1 MESTTTTTTTTRT
14 PRTTDTPVKSRASHA
29 PGAETLPVD
38 VPASGNG
45 FVSYMKSVIHLMRV
59 RQWVKNLFL
68 FIPSFFAGHLF
79 KTEELLMVGIGAF
92 AFSLV
97 ASGVYI
103 INDYRDRFVDRLH
116 PTKKY
121 RPLASGE
128 IGATTA
134 WILIVGLVIS
144 GLAIAAILEMTFFY
158 ILVTYFALNLGY
170 SFGLKN
176 IAIVD
181 LFIVSLGFLL
191 RIYSGGVIADLPVTH
206 WLSIM
211 ILLLALFL
219 IIARRRDDIL
229 INAKNGCVIRKSTQA
244 YNLDFINSCITLLSA
259 VVIVAYIMYTVS
271 PEVTERFNS
280 DYLFVTTIFVIA
292 GVMRYLQIIFVEN
305 KSGSP
310 TRIFVKD
317 KFILMTIAGW
327 ILSFYLIIY
336 AL

>member
-1 MESTTTTTTTTRT
+1 MESTGTTTTTPSSTRT
-14 PRTTDTPVKSRASHA
+14 THSKENSDSSGTTWSLQDLVKIPVA
-29 PGAETLPVD
+29 
-38 VPASGNG
+38 
-45 FVSYMKSVIHLMRV
+45 YMRSIIQLIRV
-59 RQWVKNLFL
+59 RHWVKNLFL

-97 ASGVYI
+97 ASGVYV

-116 PTKKY
+116 PTKRL
-121 RPLASGE
+121 RPIASGE
-128 IGATTA
+128 IGTTSA
-134 WILIVGLVIS
+134 WFLIVLLVS
-144 GLAIAAILEMTFFY
+144 AGFLLAASVEMTFFY
-158 ILVTYFALNLGY
+158 LLLSYFIMNLGY

-176 IAIVD
+176 IPIVD

-191 RIYSGGVIADLPVTH
+191 RIYSGGVIADLPITH

-219 IIARRRDDIL
+219 IIAKRRDDIL
-229 INAKNGCVIRKSTQA
+229 INVKNGCVIRKSTEA

-271 PEVTERFNS
+271 PEVTERFSN
-280 DYLFVTTIFVIA
+280 DYLFMTTIFVIA
-292 GVMRYLQIIFVEN
+292 GIMRYLQIVFVEN

-310 TRIFVKD
+310 TRIFIKD
-317 KFILMTIAGW
+317 KFILATIVGW

>member
-1 MESTTTTTTTTRT
+1 MESTTTTTTTT
-14 PRTTDTPVKSRASHA
+14 TTTKSATGTTLRAHDHDFQASSATTQNTVKYFSNI
-29 PGAETLPVD
+29 GAIIRL
-38 VPASGNG
+38 
-45 FVSYMKSVIHLMRV
+45 IRV

-79 KTEELLMVGIGAF
+79 KSEELLMVGIGAL

-97 ASGVYI
+97 ASGVYV
-103 INDYRDRFVDRLH
+103 INDYRDRFVDRMH
-116 PTKKY
+116 PTKKL
-121 RPLASGE
+121 RPIASGE
-128 IGATTA
+128 VGTTTA
-134 WILIVGLVIS
+134 WVLIAVLVAT
-144 GLAIAAILEMTFFY
+144 GFFIAASLEMTFFY
-158 ILVTYFALNLGY
+158 LLLSYFVLNLGY

-176 IAIVD
+176 IPIVD

-191 RIYSGGVIADLPVTH
+191 RIYSGGVIADLPITH

-219 IIARRRDDIL
+219 IIAKRRDDIL

-280 DYLFVTTIFVIA
+280 DYLFITTIFVIA

-305 KSGSP
+305 RSGSP

-317 KFILMTIAGW
+317 KFILATIAGW

-336 AL
+336 TL

>member
-1 MESTTTTTTTTRT
+1 MESTSTTTSTNAATSHTAENRT
-14 PRTTDTPVKSRASHA
+14 NTGTSWTLQDLVKSQ
-29 PGAETLPVD
+29 
-38 VPASGNG
+38 
-45 FVSYMKSVIHLMRV
+45 VSYMRSVIKVIRV
-59 RQWVKNLFL
+59 RHWVKNLFL

-79 KTEELLMVGIGAF
+79 KTEELLMVGIGAL

-97 ASGVYI
+97 ASGVYV

-116 PTKKY
+116 PTKRL
-121 RPLASGE
+121 RPIASGE
-128 IGATTA
+128 IGTA
-134 WILIVGLVIS
+134 SAWVLIVLLVSS
-144 GLAIAAILEMTFFY
+144 GLLIAAALEMVFFY
-158 ILVTYFALNLGY
+158 ILLSYFVMNLGY

-176 IAIVD
+176 IPIVD

-191 RIYSGGVIADLPVTH
+191 RIYSGGEIAGLPITH

-219 IIARRRDDIL
+219 IIAKRRDDIL
-229 INAKNGCVIRKSTQA
+229 INEKNGCVIRKSTQT

-280 DYLFVTTIFVIA
+280 DYLFITTIFVIA
-292 GVMRYLQIIFVEN
+292 GIMRYLQIIFVEN

-310 TRIFVKD
+310 TRIFIRD
-317 KFILMTIAGW
+317 KFILMTIGGW

>member
-1 MESTTTTTTTTRT
+1 MESTTTTTTTTKTRT
-14 PRTTDTPVKSRASHA
+14 ARTADTPIAPRATQA
-29 PGAETLPVD
+29 PAAEPVVLTGD
-38 VPASGNG
+38 KG
-45 FVSYMKSVIHLMRV
+45 FVSYMKSIIHVIRV
-59 RQWVKNLFL
+59 RQWIKNLFL

-79 KTEELLMVGIGAF
+79 KLDELIMVGIGAV

-97 ASGVYI
+97 ASSVYVL
-103 INDYRDRFVDRLH
+103 NDYRDRFVDRLH
-116 PTKKY
+116 PTKRY
-121 RPLASGE
+121 RPIASGE
-128 IGATTA
+128 IGTTTA
-134 WILIVGLVIS
+134 WILIVALAVA
-144 GLAIAAILEMTFFY
+144 GLAIAAVLEMTFFY
-158 ILVTYFALNLGY
+158 ILVTYFALNMAY

-176 IAIVD
+176 IPIVD

-191 RIYSGGVIADLPVTH
+191 RIYSGGVIADLPISH

-229 INAKNGCVIRKSTQA
+229 LHAKNGGVIRKSTQA

-317 KFILMTIAGW
+317 KFILVTIAGW

>member
-1 MESTTTTTTTTRT
+1 MESSTTTTTTTTTARASASSART
-14 PRTTDTPVKSRASHA
+14 RTTSIPWSPFLLVKRIAA
-29 PGAETLPVD
+29 YIGAILRL
-38 VPASGNG
+38 
-45 FVSYMKSVIHLMRV
+45 IRV

-79 KTEELLMVGIGAF
+79 KTDELLMVGIGAI

-97 ASGVYI
+97 ASGVYV
-103 INDYRDRFVDRLH
+103 INDYRDRFVDRQH
-116 PTKKY
+116 PRKKF
-121 RPLASGE
+121 RPIASGE
-128 IGATTA
+128 IGTGSAWVLIILLVTT
-134 WILIVGLVIS
+134 GLT
-144 GLAIAAILEMTFFY
+144 IAASLDMGFLY
-158 ILVTYFALNLGY
+158 LLMTYFVLNLGY

-176 IAIVD
+176 IPIVD

-191 RIYSGGVIADLPVTH
+191 RIYSGGVIADLPITH

-219 IIARRRDDIL
+219 IIAKRRDDIL
-229 INAKNGCVIRKSTQA
+229 INAKNGCVIRKSTQS

-259 VVIVAYIMYTVS
+259 VVIVAYIMYTMS
-271 PEVTERFNS
+271 PDVTDRFNS
-280 DYLFVTTIFVIA
+280 DYLFITTIFVIA

-310 TRIFVKD
+310 TRIFVRD
-317 KFILMTIAGW
+317 KFILATIAGW
-327 ILSFYLIIY
+327 IISFYLIIY

>member
-1 MESTTTTTTTTRT
+1 MESTSTTTTPPT
-14 PRTTDTPVKSRASHA
+14 S
-29 PGAETLPVD
+29 PGAHNTDDLTTGTTSWAAPD
-38 VPASGNG
+38 FTKHQTNL
-45 FVSYMKSVIHLMRV
+45 KSVFQLIRV

-79 KTEELLMVGIGAF
+79 KTDELLLVGVGAF

-97 ASGVYI
+97 ASAVYV

-116 PTKKY
+116 PTKKF
-121 RPLASGE
+121 RPIASGE
-128 IGATTA
+128 ISTATA
-134 WILIVGLVIS
+134 WTIIVILVVS
-144 GLAIAAILEMTFFY
+144 GLIIAATLKTTFFY
-158 ILVTYFALNLGY
+158 LLFSYFVMNLGY

-176 IAIVD
+176 IPILD

-191 RIYSGGVIADLPVTH
+191 RVYSGGVIADLPITH

-219 IIARRRDDIL
+219 IVAKRRDDIL
-229 INAKNGCVIRKSTQA
+229 MNAKNGCIIRKSTQS

-280 DYLFVTTIFVIA
+280 NYLFITAIFVIA
-292 GVMRYLQIIFVEN
+292 GIMRYLQIIFVEN

-310 TRIFVKD
+310 TRIFVRD
-317 KFILMTIAGW
+317 KFILLTIGGW

-336 AL
+336 AS

>member
-1 MESTTTTTTTTRT
+1 MESTTTTTTATPHPTPAARTVDTSTNDSPPWTR
-14 PRTTDTPVKSRASHA
+14 PEVMKGQISYYKSIAQ
-29 PGAETLPVD
+29 L
-38 VPASGNG
+38 
-45 FVSYMKSVIHLMRV
+45 IRV
-59 RQWVKNLFL
+59 RHWVKNFFL

-79 KTEELLMVGIGAF
+79 RSEEIMMVGMGAL

-97 ASGVYI
+97 ASGVYV
-103 INDYRDRFVDRLH
+103 INDYLDRFVDRLH
-116 PTKKY
+116 PTKKL

-128 IGATTA
+128 IGTTSV
-134 WILIVGLVIS
+134 WILIIALVTSGLVLS
-144 GLAIAAILEMTFFY
+144 ATLNTGFFY
-158 ILVTYFALNLGY
+158 LLLGYFIMNLGY

-176 IAIVD
+176 IPILD

-191 RIYSGGVIADLPVTH
+191 RVYSGGMIADLPITH

-219 IIARRRDDIL
+219 IVAKRRDDLL
-229 INAKNGCVIRKSTQA
+229 INEKNGRVIRKSTET
-244 YNLDFINSCITLLSA
+244 YNLDFVNSCITLLCA

-280 DYLFVTTIFVIA
+280 DYLFITTIFVIA
-292 GVMRYLQIIFVEN
+292 GIMRYLQIIFVEN

-317 KFILMTIAGW
+317 KFILITIAGW

>member
-1 MESTTTTTTTTRT
+1 MESTSTTTTTTTGTESAANAEN
-14 PRTTDTPVKSRASHA
+14 RTTSSPSLPLWDIVKGQVTYAR
-29 PGAETLPVD
+29 
-38 VPASGNG
+38 
-45 FVSYMKSVIHLMRV
+45 SVIHLIRV

-79 KTEELLMVGIGAF
+79 KTEELLMVGIGAL

-97 ASGVYI
+97 ASGVYV
-103 INDYRDRFVDRLH
+103 INDYRDRFVDRQH
-116 PTKKY
+116 PTKKL
-121 RPLASGE
+121 RPIASGE
-128 IGATTA
+128 ISTA
-134 WILIVGLVIS
+134 SAWTLVVILLFTGFF
-144 GLAIAAILEMTFFY
+144 IAANLETTFLY
-158 ILVTYFALNLGY
+158 ILLTYFVMNLGY

-176 IAIVD
+176 IPIVD

-191 RIYSGGVIADLPVTH
+191 RIYSGGVIADLPITH
-206 WLSIM
+206 WLSVM

-219 IIARRRDDIL
+219 IIAKRRDDIL
-229 INAKNGCVIRKSTQA
+229 INAKNGSVIRKSTQS

-259 VVIVAYIMYTVS
+259 VVLVAYIMYTVS

-280 DYLFVTTIFVIA
+280 DYLFITTIFVIA
-292 GVMRYLQIIFVEN
+292 GIMRYLQIIFVEN

-310 TRIFVKD
+310 SLIFVKD
-317 KFILMTIAGW
+317 RFILITVAGW

>member
-1 MESTTTTTTTTRT
+1 MESTTTTTTTT
-14 PRTTDTPVKSRASHA
+14 TTTKSATGTTLRAHNRDIQASSATTQNTVKYFANI
-29 PGAETLPVD
+29 GAIIRL
-38 VPASGNG
+38 
-45 FVSYMKSVIHLMRV
+45 IRV

-79 KTEELLMVGIGAF
+79 KSEELLMVGIGAL

-97 ASGVYI
+97 ASGVYV
-103 INDYRDRFVDRLH
+103 INDYRDRFVDRMH
-116 PTKKY
+116 PTKKL
-121 RPLASGE
+121 RPIASGE
-128 IGATTA
+128 IGTTTA
-134 WILIVGLVIS
+134 WVLIVILVS
-144 GLAIAAILEMTFFY
+144 TGFLIAASLEMTFFY
-158 ILVTYFALNLGY
+158 LLLSYFALNLGY

-176 IAIVD
+176 IPIVD
-181 LFIVSLGFLL
+181 LFIVSLGFLF
-191 RIYSGGVIADLPVTH
+191 RIYSGGVIADLPITH

-219 IIARRRDDIL
+219 IIAKRRDDIL

-280 DYLFVTTIFVIA
+280 DYLFITTIFVIA

-305 KSGSP
+305 RSGSP

-317 KFILMTIAGW
+317 KFILATIAGW

-336 AL
+336 TL

>member
-1 MESTTTTTTTTRT
+1 MESTGTTTTTTTSRT
-14 PRTTDTPVKSRASHA
+14 SVRTTPSPLAESGVSPGASTTVHDFVKSQI
-29 PGAETLPVD
+29 
-38 VPASGNG
+38 
-45 FVSYMKSVIHLMRV
+45 SYMRSVIQLIRV
-59 RQWVKNLFL
+59 RHWVKNLFL

-79 KTEELLMVGIGAF
+79 KSEELLMVGIGAF

-97 ASGVYI
+97 ASGVYV

-116 PTKKY
+116 PTKKF
-121 RPLASGE
+121 RPIASGE
-128 IGATTA
+128 IGTVSA
-134 WILIVGLVIS
+134 WILIVILVGCGLL
-144 GLAIAAILEMTFFY
+144 LAAALEMAFFY
-158 ILVTYFALNLGY
+158 LLVSYFVMNLGY

-176 IAIVD
+176 IPIVD

-191 RIYSGGVIADLPVTH
+191 RVYSGGVIADLPITH

-219 IIARRRDDIL
+219 IIAKRRDDIL

-271 PEVTERFNS
+271 PEVTERFSS
-280 DYLFVTTIFVIA
+280 DYLFITTIFVIA
-292 GVMRYLQIIFVEN
+292 GVMRYLQIVFVEN

-310 TRIFVKD
+310 TRIFIKD
-317 KFILMTIAGW
+317 KFILITIAGW

>member
-1 MESTTTTTTTTRT
+1 
-14 PRTTDTPVKSRASHA
+14 VKRIAA
-29 PGAETLPVD
+29 YIGAILRL
-38 VPASGNG
+38 
-45 FVSYMKSVIHLMRV
+45 IRV

-79 KTEELLMVGIGAF
+79 KTDELLMVGIGAI

-97 ASGVYI
+97 ASGVYV
-103 INDYRDRFVDRLH
+103 INDYRDRFVDRQH
-116 PTKKY
+116 PRKKF
-121 RPLASGE
+121 RPIASGE
-128 IGATTA
+128 IGTGSAWVLIILLVTT
-134 WILIVGLVIS
+134 GLT
-144 GLAIAAILEMTFFY
+144 IAASLDMGFLY
-158 ILVTYFALNLGY
+158 LLMTYFVLNLGY

-176 IAIVD
+176 IPIVD

-191 RIYSGGVIADLPVTH
+191 RIYSGGVIADLPITH

-219 IIARRRDDIL
+219 IIAKRRDDIL
-229 INAKNGCVIRKSTQA
+229 INAKNGCVIRKSTQS

-259 VVIVAYIMYTVS
+259 VVIVAYIMYTMS
-271 PEVTERFNS
+271 PDVTDRFNS
-280 DYLFVTTIFVIA
+280 DYLFITTIFVIA

-310 TRIFVKD
+310 TRIFVRD
-317 KFILMTIAGW
+317 KFILATIAGW
-327 ILSFYLIIY
+327 IISFYLIIY

>member
-1 MESTTTTTTTTRT
+1 MESTTTTHRTSTTQPTHTAENKATTGTSRT
-14 PRTTDTPVKSRASHA
+14 LQDFIH
-29 PGAETLPVD
+29 
-38 VPASGNG
+38 NQI
-45 FVSYMKSVIHLMRV
+45 SYMRSVIQLIRV
-59 RQWVKNLFL
+59 RHWVKNLFL

-97 ASGVYI
+97 ASGVYV

-116 PTKKY
+116 PTKKH
-121 RPLASGE
+121 RPIAAGE
-128 IGATTA
+128 IGTVAA
-134 WILIVGLVIS
+134 WILIFVLVSAGLI
-144 GLAIAAILEMTFFY
+144 IAASLDTVFFY
-158 ILVTYFALNLGY
+158 ILLSYFVMNLGY

-176 IAIVD
+176 IPILD

-191 RIYSGGVIADLPVTH
+191 RIYSGGVIADLPITH

-219 IIARRRDDIL
+219 IIAKRRDDIL
-229 INAKNGCVIRKSTQA
+229 INAKNGSVIRKSTQT

-280 DYLFVTTIFVIA
+280 DYLFITTIFVIA
-292 GVMRYLQIIFVEN
+292 GIMRYLQIIFVEN

-310 TRIFVKD
+310 TRIFIKD
-317 KFILMTIAGW
+317 KFILITIAGW